1 MGPIP
6 AAAAQD
12 YRSEAT
18 QPNEKVGLN
27 GWSLPINGVRDPRLQ
42 EHRGGHSGREMRT
55 VGEVGA
61 GAGLN
66 LILNI
71 DRRLQQVMQDELE
84 AMMEQQ
90 EAPWGVVVAMDP
102 QTGAVL
108 GMVSLPSYNNN
119 IFAER
124 IGEDYME
131 LEADERRPLINYA
144 IGGLYPPGSV
154 FKMVPAAAALSEGV
168 INRSTT
174 IVDAGPIYLPNR
186 YAPNNPE
193 LAQEFVSWNHKLG
206 IVHSAINV
214 VEALALNDIF
224 FYIIGSGTRRSS
236 RGWDRL
242 SYRNGPPALA
252 WRVDGVD
259 RRAGERYCA

>member
-1 MGPIP
+1 
-6 AAAAQD
+6 
-12 YRSEAT
+12 
-18 QPNEKVGLN
+18 
-27 GWSLPINGVRDPRLQ
+27 
-42 EHRGGHSGREMRT
+42 
-55 VGEVGA
+55 
-61 GAGLN
+61 
-66 LILNI
+66 
-71 DRRLQQVMQDELE
+71 
-84 AMMEQQ
+84 MMEQQ

-206 IVHSAINV
+206 IVQAPSTWSRRLLCRTTSSSTSSA
-214 VEALALNDIF
+214 A
-224 FYIIGSGTRRSS
+224 GTRPRSS

-252 WRVDGVD
+252 L
-259 RRAGERYCA
+259 AS